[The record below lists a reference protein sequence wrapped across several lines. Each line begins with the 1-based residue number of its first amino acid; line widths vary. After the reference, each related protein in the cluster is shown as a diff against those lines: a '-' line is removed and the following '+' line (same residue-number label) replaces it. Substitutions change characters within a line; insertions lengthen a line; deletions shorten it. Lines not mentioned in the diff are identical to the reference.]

1 MSRIL
6 VVDDDQGMC
15 ELIEDGLTNSGIEVQ
30 WRLRGE
36 EALELLREQD
46 FDVVVTDI
54 NLDSMTGCI
63 WNRAAASR
71 DGALL

>member
-54 NLDSMTGCI
+54 NLDSMNGCI
-63 WNRAAASR
+63 RNRAAASR
-71 DGALL
+71 DAALL